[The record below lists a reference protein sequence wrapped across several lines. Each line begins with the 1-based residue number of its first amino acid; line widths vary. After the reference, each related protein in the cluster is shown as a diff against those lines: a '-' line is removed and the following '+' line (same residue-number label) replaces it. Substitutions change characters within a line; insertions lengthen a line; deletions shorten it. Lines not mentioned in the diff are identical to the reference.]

1 MESIWRDLRLGLRQL
16 VEDKGF
22 ALAALL
28 TLTLGIGATATIFTV
43 VNAVLL
49 KEIPY
54 RDSGRLVML
63 QGSQKSDESGEVNPW
78 PISQM
83 DFADWRQRSTA
94 FTDMSMWT
102 KFAYNLEQGQQSQRL
117 WGELVNSN
125 YFSMLGFKPQLGRF
139 FTPDEDARPLEQ
151 YVVVLGYNL
160 WHTTFGADRNVLGRK
175 LQLNGRTFQVIGV
188 APQGFRG
195 LSDVADLWIPSML
208 PPMPIF
214 LTTRSMR
221 WVSGAAR
228 LKPGVTVEQAQQQ
241 LSGVTDALAKEFP
254 ENKGLGALVTPFD
267 KYWLGET
274 RSGLIVLTVGACL
287 LLLIACINVGSLL
300 VTRAVAR
307 QRAWSIRVALG
318 ASRRRMIRQLLT
330 ESLLLSMLGAV
341 AGLLL
346 SQWAIRSLVAFSGG
360 QFPSFVQISMEPV
373 VVAAIVGLAVLC
385 GLAFGLVPILISFRS
400 DLTQSLGREEK
411 LQSRGK
417 GWHRFQ
423 SAIVVAQVALA
434 LILSVNAILMAKSF
448 KQLTSKDVG
457 FKANGLLTFRI
468 DIRDPK
474 YFSDPV
480 AAKLLREKYL
490 PRIAAVP
497 GVQEMAMADPTVPP
511 DDVAGGYVTVEDHDS
526 DIPGGMYTAIMHAVT
541 PSYFDLL
548 SIPILK
554 GRGFDMQDVQTNVV
568 VVSRNMAE
576 QFWPGKDPIG
586 KRLKIG
592 PRGKA
597 EAAWL
602 TVVGVTAPV
611 QHGGFQ
617 KEGGIDVP
625 DMYLSLLQFV
635 RRPLT
640 ANFLVRPKPGVPI
653 EQLRKALHQEV
664 MAIDPELPEYD
675 MATLESRLAKQ
686 TSKARFVV
694 ILISAFA
701 GLALVL
707 AAIGIYGVTSYSI
720 TQRTREIAI
729 RMSLG
734 AARGSILRMVVG
746 RGAVLAAVGLVLG
759 LVTVF
764 LLGRLLADVLYQTS
778 ITDPLILGGT
788 SLGLFLV
795 TLAANYFPARR
806 ASIVDPVIG
815 LRLQ

>member
-1 MESIWRDLRLGLRQL
+1 
-16 VEDKGF
+16 
-22 ALAALL
+22 
-28 TLTLGIGATATIFTV
+28 
-43 VNAVLL
+43 
-49 KEIPY
+49 
-54 RDSGRLVML
+54 
-63 QGSQKSDESGEVNPW
+63 
-78 PISQM
+78 
-83 DFADWRQRSTA
+83 
-94 FTDMSMWT
+94 
-102 KFAYNLEQGQQSQRL
+102 
-117 WGELVNSN
+117 
-125 YFSMLGFKPQLGRF
+125 
-139 FTPDEDARPLEQ
+139 
-151 YVVVLGYNL
+151 
-160 WHTTFGADRNVLGRK
+160 
-175 LQLNGRTFQVIGV
+175 
-188 APQGFRG
+188 
-195 LSDVADLWIPSML
+195 
-208 PPMPIF
+208 
-214 LTTRSMR
+214 
-221 WVSGAAR
+221 
-228 LKPGVTVEQAQQQ
+228 
-241 LSGVTDALAKEFP
+241 
-254 ENKGLGALVTPFD
+254 
-267 KYWLGET
+267 
-274 RSGLIVLTVGACL
+274 
-287 LLLIACINVGSLL
+287 
-300 VTRAVAR
+300 
-307 QRAWSIRVALG
+307 
-318 ASRRRMIRQLLT
+318 
-330 ESLLLSMLGAV
+330 
-341 AGLLL
+341 
-346 SQWAIRSLVAFSGG
+346 
-360 QFPSFVQISMEPV
+360 
-373 VVAAIVGLAVLC
+373 VAAIVGLALLC

-457 FKANGLLTFRI
+457 FKTNGLLTFRI

-474 YFSDPV
+474 YFADPV

-526 DIPGGMYTAIMHAVT
+526 DTPGGMYTAIMHAVT

-554 GRGFDMQDVQTNVV
+554 GRGFDMQDVQTNVT
-568 VVSRNMAE
+568 VVSKNMAD

-597 EAAWL
+597 EAPWL
-602 TVVGVTAPV
+602 TVVGVAAPV
-611 QHGGFQ
+611 QHSGFQ
-617 KEGGIDVP
+617 KEEGVQVP
-625 DMYLSLLQFV
+625 DMYLSLMQFV

-640 ANFLVRPKPGVPI
+640 ANFLVRPKPGVPM
-653 EQLRKALHQEV
+653 EQLRKALHDEV
-664 MAIDPELPEYD
+664 MAIDPELPDYD
-675 MATLESRLAKQ
+675 MTTLESRLAKQ

-701 GLALVL
+701 VLALVL

-759 LVTVF
+759 LVAVF

>member
-1 MESIWRDLRLGLRQL
+1 
-16 VEDKGF
+16 
-22 ALAALL
+22 
-28 TLTLGIGATATIFTV
+28 
-43 VNAVLL
+43 
-49 KEIPY
+49 
-54 RDSGRLVML
+54 
-63 QGSQKSDESGEVNPW
+63 
-78 PISQM
+78 
-83 DFADWRQRSTA
+83 
-94 FTDMSMWT
+94 
-102 KFAYNLEQGQQSQRL
+102 
-117 WGELVNSN
+117 
-125 YFSMLGFKPQLGRF
+125 
-139 FTPDEDARPLEQ
+139 
-151 YVVVLGYNL
+151 
-160 WHTTFGADRNVLGRK
+160 
-175 LQLNGRTFQVIGV
+175 
-188 APQGFRG
+188 
-195 LSDVADLWIPSML
+195 
-208 PPMPIF
+208 
-214 LTTRSMR
+214 
-221 WVSGAAR
+221 
-228 LKPGVTVEQAQQQ
+228 
-241 LSGVTDALAKEFP
+241 
-254 ENKGLGALVTPFD
+254 
-267 KYWLGET
+267 
-274 RSGLIVLTVGACL
+274 
-287 LLLIACINVGSLL
+287 
-300 VTRAVAR
+300 
-307 QRAWSIRVALG
+307 
-318 ASRRRMIRQLLT
+318 
-330 ESLLLSMLGAV
+330 
-341 AGLLL
+341 
-346 SQWAIRSLVAFSGG
+346 
-360 QFPSFVQISMEPV
+360 
-373 VVAAIVGLAVLC
+373 
-385 GLAFGLVPILISFRS
+385 
-400 DLTQSLGREEK
+400 
-411 LQSRGK
+411 
-417 GWHRFQ
+417 
-423 SAIVVAQVALA
+423 
-434 LILSVNAILMAKSF
+434 
-448 KQLTSKDVG
+448 
-457 FKANGLLTFRI
+457 
-468 DIRDPK
+468 
-474 YFSDPV
+474 
-480 AAKLLREKYL
+480 
-490 PRIAAVP
+490 
-497 GVQEMAMADPTVPP
+497 MAMADPTVPP

-602 TVVGVTAPV
+602 TVVGVAAPV

-617 KEGGIDVP
+617 KAGGIDVP

-640 ANFLVRPKPGVPI
+640 ANFLVRPKPGVPV

-701 GLALVL
+701 GLALIL

-746 RGAVLAAVGLVLG
+746 RGAVLAVVGLVLG